1 MPQKRLPSYDGF
13 FFLQK
18 HGAFNGH
25 GLMFLLSLTRTW
37 AKLDEDGDDLCYAGF
52 RSITLSY
59 LPYYHS
65 PLHHHNTIHTKRTYM
80 NIHEHTWTY
89 IPPNLDH
96 ASAYSGSLNYPC
108 FFHFQLDRCKTT
120 TLHEGLDPGAMFNS
134 PVMKVGTTR
143 SPCQICKALEVKSAK
158 FWLYFGTGTFS
169 CYRCNL
175 FKSTIGIELGQFP
188 VWSCLLLLF
197 LCFCFLFFFV
207 VVVVVPSQ

>member
-18 HGAFNGH
+18 NGAFNGH

-59 LPYYHS
+59 LPYYIS
-65 PLHHHNTIHTKRTYM
+65 FATAPPQYCTYKT

-96 ASAYSGSLNYPC
+96 TSAYSGSLNYPC

-158 FWLYFGTGTFS
+158 FWLYVGTGTSS
-169 CYRCNL
+169 CCRCNL
-175 FKSTIGIELGQFP
+175 FKSRIG
-188 VWSCLLLLF
+188 
-197 LCFCFLFFFV
+197 
-207 VVVVVPSQ
+207 

>member
-1 MPQKRLPSYDGF
+1 MVSTDQLNPVSHWTFCSCF
-13 FFLQK
+13 FFCWI
-18 HGAFNGH
+18 F
-25 GLMFLLSLTRTW
+25 
-37 AKLDEDGDDLCYAGF
+37 GDPNAPKTPALIWWIFFPAEKWCIQWSWFDVFVEFDPHLGKAWWRWGWSVLCRVSFYF
-52 RSITLSY
+52 SCHICHII
-59 LPYYHS
+59 YHS

-96 ASAYSGSLNYPC
+96 TSAYSGSLNYPC

-158 FWLYFGTGTFS
+158 FWLYFGTGTSS
-169 CYRCNL
+169 CCRCNL
-175 FKSTIGIELGQFP
+175 FKSRIG
-188 VWSCLLLLF
+188 
-197 LCFCFLFFFV
+197 
-207 VVVVVPSQ
+207 